1 MRKLRQPKRRKGKMI
16 HKGQTAGAKIN
27 IVSSA
32 QNNTANEISL
42 LERLISRQADLNN
55 NTNRLLER
63 LANIGDRTL
72 GSHSETDENLKTPG
86 PPGGTI
92 AGLEWQICQAEF
104 ICSAIAAQVSRL
116 EVL

>member
-1 MRKLRQPKRRKGKMI
+1 MI

-32 QNNTANEISL
+32 QNNTANEVSL
-42 LERLISRQADLNN
+42 LERLITRQADLNN

-63 LANIGDRTL
+63 LVNIGDRVL
-72 GSHSETDENLKTPG
+72 GSHPTDRDDNMKAPG

-104 ICSAIAAQVSRL
+104 ICSAISAQVDRL
-116 EVL
+116 EAL